1 MKKFMVFA
9 CAVLSSAA
17 MQAQDIKTILG
28 AEKYT
33 DALELIKQ
41 GGGNLSNEDKAKA
54 YNKVVDLALAKYNK
68 EAEIKISNEVK
79 NENKGFDQNGMS
91 KRFDNWCKTNFCFTI
106 FDIPLF
112 SNFYSDFCHDYL
124 PLFLEIAFASDFDL
138 CSARA
143 FLYL

>member
-79 NENKGFDQNGMS
+79 NENKGFDQNGM
-91 KRFDNWCKTNFCFTI
+91 
-106 FDIPLF
+106 
-112 SNFYSDFCHDYL
+112 YSAAEVAL
-124 PLFLEIAFASDFDL
+124 
-138 CSARA
+138 SAA
-143 FLYL
+143 PW